1 MRLTIARFVPFLNF
15 HRMAVASGLALLGL
29 HGPAAW
35 AEKADRDKPMQIE
48 ADALQ
53 HDENKHVTVFTGKVV
68 ALKGTIVMR
77 AERMEVQKDKQGN
90 QQAILTAAPGERV
103 FFRQKREGLNEF
115 IEGEAERAQY
125 DEQSDVLTLLQ
136 RAEMRI
142 LRSQQQADIVQGQKI
157 VYNNQTELMTVDG
170 RPTPQAGGKEPRVR
184 AVLTPRPKAD
194 EASTPGTPAS
204 PPALRN
210 SPSLKGK

>member
-1 MRLTIARFVPFLNF
+1 MLA
-15 HRMAVASGLALLGL
+15 LALLG
-29 HGPAAW
+29 GPSLSAW

-48 ADALQ
+48 ADALK
-53 HDENKHVTVFTGKVV
+53 HDENKHITLFTGKVV

-77 AERMEVQKDKQGN
+77 AERVEIHKDDKGN
-90 QQAILTAAPGERV
+90 QLAYLFAADGERV

-115 IEGEAERAQY
+115 IEGEAERAHY
-125 DEQSDVLTLLQ
+125 DEQHDVLTLLQ

-142 LRSQQQADIVQGQKI
+142 LRSQQQADVVQGQKI

-170 RPTPQAGGKEPRVR
+170 QPSLSPSRASGGKEPRVR

-194 EASTPGTPAS
+194 PAS
-204 PPALRN
+204 PPASAATPPALRS
-210 SPSLKGK
+210 SPSLQGK